1 MKKIKRVVVKQEQ
14 DAIEISQEELEQ
26 VAKSIVAEISYD
38 AADADVTK
46 STAAVAVITAKEF
59 SDRLIDYLFGEE
71 DDEDEAE
78 DESEGE

>member
-14 DAIEISQEELEQ
+14 DAIEISQDELEQ
-26 VAKSIVAEISYD
+26 VAKSIVAEIACD
-38 AADADVTK
+38 AADADVAK

-78 DESEGE
+78 DESEE